1 VAAALAR
8 IRLFSR
14 RMFNRRGRRVA
25 LVVLFVAVL
34 GAGAAYAV
42 ASGVGGT
49 AGERPAAVSG
59 SQPWLGVD
67 VAGAPYAGALVV
79 SVRPGSPAAAA
90 GIEPGDVIT
99 QIDTQPIPAPSTF
112 DSAIAGM
119 QPGDRVEIQLQRG
132 RGAFTTEVTLAG
144 RPAANP

>member
-1 VAAALAR
+1 M
-8 IRLFSR
+8 RLLSQRVFS
-14 RMFNRRGRRVA
+14 RRGRRVA
-25 LVVLFVAVL
+25 LVVLLLAVL
-34 GAGAAYAV
+34 GAGAAYAL

-49 AGERPAAVSG
+49 SSERPAAVSG

-67 VAGAPYAGALVV
+67 VAGAPYGGALVV
-79 SVRPGSPAAAA
+79 SVRPGGPAAAA

-119 QPGDRVEIQLQRG
+119 QPGDRVQIQLQRG
-132 RGAFTTEVTLAG
+132 RGAYTTDVTLVG
-144 RPAANP
+144 RPAGSP